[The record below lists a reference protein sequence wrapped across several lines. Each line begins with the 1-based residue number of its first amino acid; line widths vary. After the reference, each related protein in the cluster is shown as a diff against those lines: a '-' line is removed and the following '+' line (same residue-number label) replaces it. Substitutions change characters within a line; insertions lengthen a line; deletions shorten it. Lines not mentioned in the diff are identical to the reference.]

1 MECLL
6 NFEEFILFHY
16 QDIIKKIHYQTSL
29 ELEQEL
35 MQEQKEEFEMKDKT
49 TFRVF
54 S

>member
-1 MECLL
+1 MKCLL

-16 QDIIKKIHYQTSL
+16 QDIKKKHYQTSL
-29 ELEQEL
+29 EFEQEL
-35 MQEQKEEFEMKDKT
+35 MQEQKEELEKKDKT

>member
-1 MECLL
+1 M
-6 NFEEFILFHY
+6 FIKFWGVYLVSLPRY
-16 QDIIKKIHYQTSL
+16 NKKKHYQTSL